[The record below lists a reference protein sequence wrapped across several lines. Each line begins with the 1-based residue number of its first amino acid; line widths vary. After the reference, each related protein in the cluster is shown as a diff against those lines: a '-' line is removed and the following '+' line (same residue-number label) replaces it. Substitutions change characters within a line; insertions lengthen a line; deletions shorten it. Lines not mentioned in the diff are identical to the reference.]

1 MVAWSDRKVVDFPI
15 LKGIET
21 YKKVEI
27 EDSLVKT
34 ALALG
39 IYLGDIN

>member
-15 LKGIET
+15 IKGIKT
-21 YKKVEI
+21 YKKVELG
-27 EDSLVKT
+27 DSLVKT